1 MSKTTEKCEV
11 FYLCT
16 NPAETTYNAGPLGMV
31 PACNRCADK
40 MNRIENMPNLVKPST
55 TK

>member
-1 MSKTTEKCEV
+1 MSKTKETCKV
-11 FYLCT
+11 FYLCD
-16 NPAETTYNAGPLGMV
+16 NPATTTYNAGPVGVV
-31 PACNRCADK
+31 PSCKRCADK